1 MSAAT
6 LPLDGPAFEREVVNS
21 SGLTLVDFWAN
32 WCGPCRALAPTL
44 ERLASAFDGRAKIA
58 KVEVDDHPELA
69 QRFCVRS
76 IPTLVFFRDG
86 REVERLVGNLPY
98 PTLEA
103 RLARLAG

>member
-1 MSAAT
+1 MSDKT
-6 LPLDGPAFEREVVNS
+6 LPLDGPGFEREVVNS

-32 WCGPCRALAPTL
+32 WCGPCRALAPSL
-44 ERLASAFDGRAKIA
+44 ERLAAAFAGRAKIA
-58 KVEVDDHPELA
+58 KVEVDAYPELA
-69 QRFCVRS
+69 KRFGVRS